1 MENRCKLDILSLLC
15 PKISVFPF
23 VSDSGLWAE
32 LIMANRYVFAD
43 GETGTEKVETVVET
57 AHSGTQKR
65 PEEGQWSMEEIQ
77 TIYFPGLPDYK
88 GS

>member
-1 MENRCKLDILSLLC
+1 
-15 PKISVFPF
+15 
-23 VSDSGLWAE
+23 
-32 LIMANRYVFAD
+32 MANRYVFAD
-43 GETGTEKVETVVET
+43 GETGTERVETVVET